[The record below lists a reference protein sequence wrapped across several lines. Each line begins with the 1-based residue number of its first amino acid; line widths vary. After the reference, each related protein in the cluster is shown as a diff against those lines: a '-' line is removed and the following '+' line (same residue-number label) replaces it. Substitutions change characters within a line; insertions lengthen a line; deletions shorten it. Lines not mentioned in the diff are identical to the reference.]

1 MTLCQG
7 LMPPHLCETKVARL
21 ADLAAEIA
29 GADQDRSRHQLAE
42 FNREAMT
49 HLTFLDFQGIY
60 AAQDHDTWVRQ
71 ILAAPYERRMRDI
84 SQSELIE
91 IARRLMNADSPE
103 HATDLWLKMLVLN
116 IADARVSDLFF
127 WPSEYSGDG
136 DNARELTPEQII
148 ETALKNSDL

>member
-1 MTLCQG
+1 MALRQE
-7 LMPPHLCETKVARL
+7 LMPPHLCETRVARL

-29 GADQDRSRHQLAE
+29 GADQDRARNLLAE

-49 HLTFLDFQGIY
+49 HLTFLDFQGLY
-60 AAQDHDTWVRQ
+60 GAQDHDTWVRQ
-71 ILAAPYERRMRDI
+71 ILAAPYERRLKGI

-91 IARRLMNADSPE
+91 IARRVMNADSPE
-103 HATDLWLKMLVLN
+103 HATDFWLKMLVLN
-116 IADARVSDLFF
+116 IPDVRVSDLFF
-127 WPSEYSGDG
+127 WPGEYFGDG

>member
-1 MTLCQG
+1 MAIRQE
-7 LMPPHLCETKVARL
+7 LMPPHLCETRVARL

-29 GADQDRSRHQLAE
+29 GADQDRTSCQLAE

-60 AAQDHDTWVRQ
+60 GTQDHDTWVRQ
-71 ILAAPYERRMRDI
+71 ILAGPYERRLKGI

-91 IARRLMNADSPE
+91 MARGVMDADSRE
-103 HATDLWLKMLVLN
+103 HATDFWLQMLALN
-116 IADARVSDLFF
+116 IPDARISELFF
-127 WPSEYSGDG
+127 WPGEFCGDA
-136 DNARELTPEQII
+136 DNARELTPEKII